1 MNGVDLEVAIDQLP
15 HHGEL
20 GELSLDSGESGPYII
35 CENQHVF
42 QRAFVSQET
51 HKKIKCQYL
60 GSKAVQQLYYS
71 FVHYHLLLSQQSQ
84 VLRDRILAT
93 TFSPLQKEHVD
104 FRLPC

>member
-42 QRAFVSQET
+42 QRLTKNST
-51 HKKIKCQYL
+51 IR
-60 GSKAVQQLYYS
+60 S
-71 FVHYHLLLSQQSQ
+71 F
-84 VLRDRILAT
+84 IT
-93 TFSPLQKEHVD
+93 TFCFLNIL
-104 FRLPC
+104 RY